1 MTHMDISKDS
11 FRIPQAGSFGF
22 TTLIVG
28 MLGLAAAGIGWWA
41 DSTRFFFGYLVAF
54 AFWLSLALGALF
66 FVMLH
71 HLVNAQWSVVIRR
84 VAEALMAPIPVL
96 GLLFIPLVFGMHD
109 LFEWMHPEMVAG
121 DHILMSKAPF
131 LNQTFF
137 IIRAVAYFAIWSYLA
152 HRLYRLSVAS
162 DSGLTREQLMAMR
175 KTSAY
180 GMLLFSL
187 SITFAGF
194 DWLMSLNPHW
204 YSTIFG
210 VYFFAGGLL
219 SIICLLIVVTMWLR
233 KRGILTREI
242 TAEHYHDLG
251 KLMFGFI
258 IFWGYIGFSQY
269 LLIWYA
275 NIPEETVW
283 YLDRWDGSWKYVSLL
298 LVFGSFAVPFCIMI
312 FRNVKRALS
321 FQAAVAVWMLLMHWV
336 DLYWVVLPTFTKEQG
351 LAGAHFS
358 WVDAAAMVGIG
369 GLFFWAFWQKFVA
382 QPTVPVGD
390 PKLQL
395 SIEHVNH

>member
-1 MTHMDISKDS
+1 MDISKDS
-11 FRIPQAGSFGF
+11 FRIAQP
-22 TTLIVG
+22 VG
-28 MLGLAAAGIGWWA
+28 YGRTALVVGLVSLAASAVGWWL
-41 DSTRFFFGYLVAF
+41 DSSRFYFGYLVAF
-54 AFWLSLALGALF
+54 TFWVSLSLGALF

-84 VAEALMAPIPVL
+84 VAEALMAPIPLL
-96 GLLFIPLVFGMHD
+96 GLLFIPLIFGMHD
-109 LFEWMHPEMVAG
+109 LFEWTHTEVVAQ
-121 DHILMSKAPF
+121 DHILLSKEPW

-137 IIRAVAYFAIWSYLA
+137 VIRAVVYFAIWSYLA

-162 DSGLTREQLMAMR
+162 DDGLTRPQLMAMR

-187 SITFAGF
+187 TITFAGF

-210 VYFFAGGLL
+210 VYYFSGGLL
-219 SIICLLIVVTMWLR
+219 GVVCLLIVLTMWMR
-233 KRGILTREI
+233 KRGILTKEI
-242 TAEHYHDLG
+242 TTEHYHDLG

-275 NIPEETVW
+275 NIPEETIW
-283 YLDRWDGSWKYVSLL
+283 YLDRWDGTWKYVSLL
-298 LVFGSFAVPFCIMI
+298 LLFGSFAVPFCVMI
-312 FRNVKRALS
+312 FRNVKRALG
-321 FQAAVAVWMLLMHWV
+321 FQAFVAIWLLVMHWV
-336 DLYWVVLPTFTKEQG
+336 DLYWIVLPTYTQHMG

-358 WVDAAAMVGIG
+358 WIDVATMFAIG
-369 GLFFWAFWQKFVA
+369 GLFFWAFWLKFVS

-390 PKLQL
+390 PKLIM
-395 SIEHVNH
+395 SIEHVTS